1 MIADTPPRGGQ
12 YPVSVIGLS
21 IQLVL
26 QAGCSLRGSA
36 AVMTTFVTRGLAD
49 FAVPVFSTIRSW
61 ILRLGHAAL
70 TRPLD
75 RTQRWFWL
83 IDHTIQVGDQ
93 KLLVILGGSLDQV
106 AFGERPLALSDLQLV
121 ALVPMK
127 HSNGDAVE
135 RELEVAALRTGV
147 PRLIVSDQGSD
158 LVKGTRDYAE
168 WRPQVARVADA
179 AHFGANLLQKSWES
193 QPRWSNFLQKLQET
207 STQLRQSSH
216 AELTAPR
223 LRPKGRFLNLEVQ
236 LRFVRMLLRRLDGS
250 DADPR
255 VVEHYG
261 WLGEYR
267 DSVRAWLAEHELVRQ
282 TIRHLRRHGLHGGTQ
297 GELNRVWKGLGIRG
311 QAGLRS
317 LARSWCGYVK
327 QYQPAQAGNRYVAS
341 TEVLESSF
349 GKWKRLGHQQSESGL
364 TGLVLAMG
372 TLVGTMSDE
381 QVRAGLDATP
391 QKAVDRWQETWLG
404 RSVQWL
410 RRRLLANTK
419 T

>member
-1 MIADTPPRGGQ
+1 MA
-12 YPVSVIGLS
+12 
-21 IQLVL
+21 
-26 QAGCSLRGSA
+26 
-36 AVMTTFVTRGLAD
+36 TFVARGLAE
-49 FAVPVFSTIRSW
+49 FTVPAFSTIRSW

-75 RTQRWFWL
+75 RTQAWFWL
-83 IDHTIQVGDQ
+83 IDHTMQVGDQ
-93 KLLVILGGSLDQV
+93 KLLVILGGSLSSV
-106 AFGERPLALSDLQLV
+106 TFGERPLALSDLQLV

-158 LVKGTRDYAE
+158 LVKGTRDYAA

-193 QPRWSNFLQKLQET
+193 QPLWTSFVQKLQET
-207 STQLRQSSH
+207 AAKLRQSSA

-223 LRPKGRFLNLEVQ
+223 LRPKGRFLNLAVQ
-236 LRFVRMLLRRLDGS
+236 LRFVRMLLGRLDGP

-261 WLGEYR
+261 WLAEYR
-267 DSVRAWLAEHELVRQ
+267 EAVRGWLAEHELVRQ

-297 GELNRVWKGLGIRG
+297 VELNRVWKGLGIGG

-327 QYQPAQAGNRYVAS
+327 QYQPRESGDRYVAS

-349 GKWKRLGHQQSESGL
+349 GKWKQLGHQQSESGL

-372 TLVGTMSDE
+372 TIVGTLSDE
-381 QVRAGLDATP
+381 QVRSGLDATP

-404 RSVQWL
+404 KTVQWL
-410 RRRLLANTK
+410 RRRLLDGRK
-419 T
+419 P

>member
-1 MIADTPPRGGQ
+1 
-12 YPVSVIGLS
+12 
-21 IQLVL
+21 
-26 QAGCSLRGSA
+26 
-36 AVMTTFVTRGLAD
+36 MTTFVRRGLAD
-49 FAVPVFSTIRSW
+49 FAVPAFSTIRSW

-75 RTQRWFWL
+75 RTQPWFWL
-83 IDHTIQVGDQ
+83 IDHTMQVGDQ
-93 KLLVILGGSLDQV
+93 KLLVILGGSLDGV
-106 AFGERPLALSDLQLV
+106 ALGARPLALSDLQLV
-121 ALVPMK
+121 ALVPMD

-158 LVKGTRDYAE
+158 LVKGTRDYAH

-179 AHFGANLLQKSWES
+179 AHFGANLLQKSWEA
-193 QPRWSNFLQKLQET
+193 QPQWSSFLQKLQET
-207 STQLRQSSH
+207 AAKLRQSSQ

-236 LRFVRMLLRRLDGS
+236 LRFVRMLLTKLDGP

-255 VVEHYG
+255 VVAHYG

-267 DSVRAWLAEHELVRQ
+267 DAVNAWLAEHELVRQ

-297 GELNRVWKGLGIRG
+297 GELNRLWRGLAIRG
-311 QAGLRS
+311 QAGVCS
-317 LARSWCGYVK
+317 LARSWCGYV
-327 QYQPAQAGNRYVAS
+327 QEYQPRQAGDRYVAS

-349 GKWKRLGHQQSESGL
+349 GKLKRLGRQQSESGL
-364 TGLVLAMG
+364 SGLVLAMG
-372 TLVGTMSDE
+372 TIVGTMSDE

-391 QKAVDRWQETWLG
+391 QKVVDQWQETWLG
-404 RSVQWL
+404 KTVQWL
-410 RRRLLANTK
+410 RRRLLASTK